1 MIDKS
6 LFELPGVRRMFPI
19 LGILAV
25 FQFIAIAGQALFLA
39 TAITKLWQGQ
49 LFSHTIPWVL
59 GFFAC
64 FFIREIINFGRSK
77 ALDKLAY
84 QLATKLRG
92 DMLDKFF
99 RLGPVAI
106 ANLGSGSAATTVI
119 TGIDQVENYIKLVL
133 SKVLNMMI
141 IPMLILIPV
150 YFLDWQSGIVLTLTF
165 PFAIIFMILLGYAA
179 QGRAERQYKTFQYLS
194 NHFLDSLRGIS
205 TLKYF
210 GLSKDY
216 SNSIYKTSEDF
227 RKETMGALRI
237 AMLSTFALDFF
248 ASLSVAV
255 VALFLGLR
263 LMSGD
268 ILLFPALAA
277 LILAPEYFLP
287 LRDFASDYHATLNG
301 KNALAAVNEVLS
313 TEENALAA
321 VNEVLSTE
329 ENTLSVL
336 TEKVTWSAN
345 SQLQLTELGK
355 IYDTGRG
362 ISNVN
367 LSVNGFKKIA
377 IVGNSGS
384 GKSTLLSMLAGFL
397 KPTAGEIKLNEQSL
411 TSLTD
416 ENYRQSVQFIPQKTY
431 IFAGTF
437 RENLAF
443 YEPDSTDDEIKAAAK
458 LAGLESLLAEIG
470 LDGQIGASGRTIS
483 GGQAQRVALA
493 RAFLS
498 HTRNIL
504 FLDEPT
510 AHLDIETEL
519 EIKANILPLLENKL
533 VFIATHR
540 LHWLSSMDLVIVLN
554 EGQVAGIGTPEQLL
568 SENTYYQKLL
578 SRMRGV
584 DDDKNLLDNE
594 TSESV
599 KGQEEKES
607 ERSNFSSVNN
617 KSTDSSVSQAS
628 SDNGGQK

>member
-25 FQFIAIAGQALFLA
+25 FQFVAIAGQALFLA

-64 FFIREIINFGRSK
+64 FLSREIINFGRSK

-313 TEENALAA
+313 TEEN
-321 VNEVLSTE
+321 
-329 ENTLSVL
+329 TLSVL

-458 LAGLESLLAEIG
+458 LAGLESLIDEIG

-578 SRMRGV
+578 SQMRGV

-599 KGQEEKES
+599 KDQEEKES
-607 ERSNFSSVNN
+607 ERSNFSSVND
-617 KSTDSSVSQAS
+617 KSTDSSVIQAS

>member
-64 FFIREIINFGRSK
+64 FLSREIINFGRSK

-313 TEENALAA
+313 TEEN
-321 VNEVLSTE
+321 
-329 ENTLSVL
+329 TLSVL

-345 SQLQLTELGK
+345 SQLQLTALGK

-443 YEPDSTDDEIKAAAK
+443 YEPDSTDDEIKVAAK
-458 LAGLESLLAEIG
+458 LAGLESLIDEIG

-578 SRMRGV
+578 SQMRGV

-594 TSESV
+594 TSKSV
-599 KGQEEKES
+599 KDQEEKVS
-607 ERSNFSSVNN
+607 ERSNFSSVND

>member
-64 FFIREIINFGRSK
+64 FLSREIINFGRSK

-133 SKVLNMMI
+133 SKVLNMMV

-313 TEENALAA
+313 TEEN
-321 VNEVLSTE
+321 
-329 ENTLSVL
+329 TLSLL

-458 LAGLESLLAEIG
+458 LAGLESLIDEIG

-578 SRMRGV
+578 SQMRGV

-594 TSESV
+594 TSKSV
-599 KGQEEKES
+599 KDQEEKKS
-607 ERSNFSSVNN
+607 ERSNFSSVND

>member
-64 FFIREIINFGRSK
+64 FLSREIINFGRSK

-313 TEENALAA
+313 TEEN
-321 VNEVLSTE
+321 
-329 ENTLSVL
+329 TLSVL
-336 TEKVTWSAN
+336 TEKITWSAN

-416 ENYRQSVQFIPQKTY
+416 ENYRQSVQLIPQKTY

-458 LAGLESLLAEIG
+458 LAGLESLIDEIG

-578 SRMRGV
+578 SQMRGV
-584 DDDKNLLDNE
+584 DDDKNLLDNK

-599 KGQEEKES
+599 KDQEEKES
-607 ERSNFSSVNN
+607 ERSNFSSVND

>member
-64 FFIREIINFGRSK
+64 FLSREIINFGRSK

-165 PFAIIFMILLGYAA
+165 PFAIIFMILLGCAA

-313 TEENALAA
+313 TEEN
-321 VNEVLSTE
+321 
-329 ENTLSVL
+329 TLSVL

-362 ISNVN
+362 ISNVI

-458 LAGLESLLAEIG
+458 LAGLESLIDEIG

-578 SRMRGV
+578 SQMRGV

-594 TSESV
+594 TSEPV
-599 KGQEEKES
+599 KDQEEKES
-607 ERSNFSSVNN
+607 ERSNFSSVND

>member
-6 LFELPGVRRMFPI
+6 LFELPGVRRIFPI

-25 FQFIAIAGQALFLA
+25 FQFIAISGQALFLA

-64 FFIREIINFGRSK
+64 FLSREIINFGRSK

-313 TEENALAA
+313 TEEN
-321 VNEVLSTE
+321 
-329 ENTLSVL
+329 TLSVL
-336 TEKVTWSAN
+336 TEKITWSAN

-458 LAGLESLLAEIG
+458 LAGLESLIDEIG

-568 SENTYYQKLL
+568 SENTYYQKLI
-578 SRMRGV
+578 SQMRGV
-584 DDDKNLLDNE
+584 DDDKNLLDNK

-599 KGQEEKES
+599 KDQEEKES
-607 ERSNFSSVNN
+607 ERSNFSSVND

>member
-1 MIDKS
+1 
-6 LFELPGVRRMFPI
+6 MFPI

-64 FFIREIINFGRSK
+64 FLSREIINFGRSK

-313 TEENALAA
+313 TEEN
-321 VNEVLSTE
+321 
-329 ENTLSVL
+329 TLSVL

-458 LAGLESLLAEIG
+458 LAGLESLIDEIG

-578 SRMRGV
+578 SQMRGV

-599 KGQEEKES
+599 KDQEEKES
-607 ERSNFSSVNN
+607 ERSNFSSVND

>member
-1 MIDKS
+1 MS
-6 LFELPGVRRMFPI
+6 
-19 LGILAV
+19 
-25 FQFIAIAGQALFLA
+25 
-39 TAITKLWQGQ
+39 
-49 LFSHTIPWVL
+49 
-59 GFFAC
+59 
-64 FFIREIINFGRSK
+64 REIINFGRSK

-313 TEENALAA
+313 TEEN
-321 VNEVLSTE
+321 
-329 ENTLSVL
+329 TLSVL

-362 ISNVN
+362 ISSVN

-458 LAGLESLLAEIG
+458 LAGLESLIDEIG

-578 SRMRGV
+578 SQMRGV

-594 TSESV
+594 TSKSV
-599 KGQEEKES
+599 KDQEEKES
-607 ERSNFSSVNN
+607 ERSNFSSVND

>member
-64 FFIREIINFGRSK
+64 FLSREIINFGRSK

-313 TEENALAA
+313 TEEN
-321 VNEVLSTE
+321 
-329 ENTLSVL
+329 TLSVL

-458 LAGLESLLAEIG
+458 LAGLESLIDEIG

-578 SRMRGV
+578 SQMRGV

-594 TSESV
+594 TSKSV
-599 KGQEEKES
+599 KDQEEKVS
-607 ERSNFSSVNN
+607 ERSNFSSVND

>member
-64 FFIREIINFGRSK
+64 FLSREIINFGRSK

-313 TEENALAA
+313 TEEN
-321 VNEVLSTE
+321 
-329 ENTLSVL
+329 TLSVL

-345 SQLQLTELGK
+345 SKLQLTELGK

-367 LSVNGFKKIA
+367 LSLNGFKKIA

-397 KPTAGEIKLNEQSL
+397 KPSAGEIKLNEQSL

-458 LAGLESLLAEIG
+458 LAGLESLIDEIG

-578 SRMRGV
+578 SQMRGV

-594 TSESV
+594 TSKSV
-599 KGQEEKES
+599 KDQEEKES
-607 ERSNFSSVNN
+607 ERSNFSSVND

>member
-64 FFIREIINFGRSK
+64 FLSREIINFGRSK

-216 SNSIYKTSEDF
+216 SNSIYKTSENF

-313 TEENALAA
+313 TEEN
-321 VNEVLSTE
+321 
-329 ENTLSVL
+329 TLSVL

-362 ISNVN
+362 ISNVI

-458 LAGLESLLAEIG
+458 LAGLESLIDEIG

-578 SRMRGV
+578 SQMRGV

-599 KGQEEKES
+599 KDQEEKES
-607 ERSNFSSVNN
+607 ERSNFSSVND

>member
-64 FFIREIINFGRSK
+64 FLSREIINFGRSK

-313 TEENALAA
+313 TEEN
-321 VNEVLSTE
+321 
-329 ENTLSVL
+329 TLSVL
-336 TEKVTWSAN
+336 TEKITWSAN

-458 LAGLESLLAEIG
+458 LAGLESLIDEIG

-554 EGQVAGIGTPEQLL
+554 EGQVAGIGTPAQLL

-578 SRMRGV
+578 SQMRGV

-594 TSESV
+594 TSKSV
-599 KGQEEKES
+599 KDQEEKVS
-607 ERSNFSSVNN
+607 ERSNFSSVND

>member
-64 FFIREIINFGRSK
+64 FLSREIINFGRSK

-313 TEENALAA
+313 TEEN
-321 VNEVLSTE
+321 
-329 ENTLSVL
+329 TLSLL

-458 LAGLESLLAEIG
+458 LAGLESLIDEIG

-578 SRMRGV
+578 SQMRGV

-594 TSESV
+594 TSKSV
-599 KGQEEKES
+599 KDQEEKKS
-607 ERSNFSSVNN
+607 ERSNFSSVND

>member
-1 MIDKS
+1 MCLLVTLNMIDKS
-6 LFELPGVRRMFPI
+6 LFELPGVRKMFPI
-19 LGILAV
+19 LGMLAV
-25 FQFIAIAGQALFLA
+25 LQFVAIAGQALFLA
-39 TAITKLWQGQ
+39 AAITKLWQGQ
-49 LFSHTIPWVL
+49 LFSHVIPWVM
-59 GFFAC
+59 GFLVC
-64 FFIREIINFGRSK
+64 FLSREIINFIRAKS
-77 ALDKLAY
+77 LDKLAY
-84 QLATKLRG
+84 NLATKLRG

-106 ANLGSGSAATTVI
+106 GNLGSGSAATTVI

-141 IPMLILIPV
+141 VPMLILIPV

-227 RKETMGALRI
+227 RKETMGALRV

-248 ASLSVAV
+248 ASLSVAI

-313 TEENALAA
+313 TD
-321 VNEVLSTE
+321 

-336 TEKVTWSAN
+336 KDRVTWTEDS
-345 SQLQLTELGK
+345 SLQLTDLAK

-362 ISNVN
+362 ISEVN
-367 LSVNGFKKIA
+367 LTVKGFKKIA
-377 IVGNSGS
+377 LVGSSGS

-397 KPTAGEIKLNEQSL
+397 EPTAGEFKLNNQIL

-416 ENYRQSVQFIPQKTY
+416 EMYRQSVQFIPQKTY

-437 RENLAF
+437 RQNLAF
-443 YEPDSTDDEIKAAAK
+443 YEPESTDEQINQAAE
-458 LAGLESLLAEIG
+458 LAGLGSLLNEIG

-498 HTRNIL
+498 RTRNIL

-540 LHWLSSMDLVIVLN
+540 LHWLLSMDLVIVLN
-554 EGQVAGIGTPEQLL
+554 EGQVEGIGTHEQLL
-568 SENTYYQKLL
+568 AENSYYQKLL
-578 SRMRGV
+578 SQMRGV
-584 DDDKNLLDNE
+584 DDDKKLLTE
-594 TSESV
+594 
-599 KGQEEKES
+599 
-607 ERSNFSSVNN
+607 
-617 KSTDSSVSQAS
+617 
-628 SDNGGQK
+628 NGGHE

>member
-64 FFIREIINFGRSK
+64 FLSREIINFGRSK

-313 TEENALAA
+313 TEEN
-321 VNEVLSTE
+321 
-329 ENTLSVL
+329 TLSVL

-397 KPTAGEIKLNEQSL
+397 KPSAGEIKLNEQSL

-458 LAGLESLLAEIG
+458 LAGLESLIDEIG

-578 SRMRGV
+578 SQMRGV

-599 KGQEEKES
+599 KDQEEKVS
-607 ERSNFSSVNN
+607 ERSNFSSVND

>member
-64 FFIREIINFGRSK
+64 FLSREIINFGRSK

-313 TEENALAA
+313 TEEN
-321 VNEVLSTE
+321 
-329 ENTLSVL
+329 TLSVL

-362 ISNVN
+362 ISNVI

-458 LAGLESLLAEIG
+458 LAGLESLIDEIG

-578 SRMRGV
+578 SQMRGV

-594 TSESV
+594 TSKSV
-599 KGQEEKES
+599 KDQEEKES
-607 ERSNFSSVNN
+607 ERSNFSSVND

>member
-64 FFIREIINFGRSK
+64 FLSREIINFGRSK

-313 TEENALAA
+313 TEEN
-321 VNEVLSTE
+321 
-329 ENTLSVL
+329 TLSVL

-458 LAGLESLLAEIG
+458 LAGLESLIDEIG

-578 SRMRGV
+578 SQMRGV
-584 DDDKNLLDNE
+584 DDDKNLLGNE

-599 KGQEEKES
+599 KDQEEKES
-607 ERSNFSSVNN
+607 ERSNFSSVND

>member
-64 FFIREIINFGRSK
+64 FLSREIINFGRSK

-313 TEENALAA
+313 TEEN
-321 VNEVLSTE
+321 
-329 ENTLSVL
+329 TLSVL

-397 KPTAGEIKLNEQSL
+397 KPTAGEIKLNEQIL
-411 TSLTD
+411 PSLTD

-458 LAGLESLLAEIG
+458 LAGLESLIDEIG

-578 SRMRGV
+578 SQMRGV

-594 TSESV
+594 TSKSV
-599 KGQEEKES
+599 KDQEEKVS
-607 ERSNFSSVNN
+607 ERSNFSSVND

>member
-64 FFIREIINFGRSK
+64 FLSREIINFGRSK

-84 QLATKLRG
+84 QLATKLRE

-313 TEENALAA
+313 TEEN
-321 VNEVLSTE
+321 
-329 ENTLSVL
+329 TLSVL

-458 LAGLESLLAEIG
+458 LAGLESLIDEIG

-578 SRMRGV
+578 SQMRGV

-599 KGQEEKES
+599 KDQEEKES
-607 ERSNFSSVNN
+607 ERSNFSSVND

>member
-6 LFELPGVRRMFPI
+6 LFELPGVRRIFPI

-25 FQFIAIAGQALFLA
+25 FQFIAISGQALFLA

-64 FFIREIINFGRSK
+64 FLSREIINFGRSK

-216 SNSIYKTSEDF
+216 SNSIYKTSENF

-301 KNALAAVNEVLS
+301 K
-313 TEENALAA
+313 NALAA

-458 LAGLESLLAEIG
+458 LAGLESLIDEIG

-554 EGQVAGIGTPEQLL
+554 EGQVAGIGTPAQLL

-578 SRMRGV
+578 SQMRGV
-584 DDDKNLLDNE
+584 DDDKNLLDNK

-599 KGQEEKES
+599 KDQEEKES
-607 ERSNFSSVNN
+607 ERSNFSSVND

-628 SDNGGQK
+628 SVNGGQK

>member
-64 FFIREIINFGRSK
+64 FLSREIINFGRSK

-313 TEENALAA
+313 TEEN
-321 VNEVLSTE
+321 
-329 ENTLSVL
+329 TLSVL

-443 YEPDSTDDEIKAAAK
+443 YKPDSTDDEIKAAAK
-458 LAGLESLLAEIG
+458 LAGLESLIDEIG

-554 EGQVAGIGTPEQLL
+554 EGQVAGIGTPAQLL

-578 SRMRGV
+578 SQMRGV

-599 KGQEEKES
+599 KDQEEKES
-607 ERSNFSSVNN
+607 ERSNFSSVND

>member
-64 FFIREIINFGRSK
+64 FLSREIINFGRSK

-313 TEENALAA
+313 TEEN
-321 VNEVLSTE
+321 
-329 ENTLSVL
+329 TLSVL

-458 LAGLESLLAEIG
+458 LAGLESLIDEIG

-578 SRMRGV
+578 SQMRGV

-599 KGQEEKES
+599 KDQEEKES
-607 ERSNFSSVNN
+607 ERSNFSSVND
-617 KSTDSSVSQAS
+617 KSTDSSASQAS

>member
-64 FFIREIINFGRSK
+64 FLSREIINFGRSK

-313 TEENALAA
+313 TEEN
-321 VNEVLSTE
+321 
-329 ENTLSVL
+329 TLSVL

-362 ISNVN
+362 ISNVI

-458 LAGLESLLAEIG
+458 LAGLESLIDEIG

-568 SENTYYQKLL
+568 SENTYYQRLL
-578 SRMRGV
+578 SQMRGV

-594 TSESV
+594 TSKSV
-599 KGQEEKES
+599 KDQEEKVS
-607 ERSNFSSVNN
+607 ERSNFSSVND

>member
-64 FFIREIINFGRSK
+64 FLSREIINFGRSK

-313 TEENALAA
+313 TEEN
-321 VNEVLSTE
+321 
-329 ENTLSVL
+329 TLSVL
-336 TEKVTWSAN
+336 TEKITWSAN

-397 KPTAGEIKLNEQSL
+397 KPTTGEIKLNEQSL

-458 LAGLESLLAEIG
+458 LAGLESLIDEIG

-578 SRMRGV
+578 SQMRGV

-599 KGQEEKES
+599 KDQEEKES
-607 ERSNFSSVNN
+607 ERSNFSSVND

>member
-6 LFELPGVRRMFPI
+6 LFELPGVRRIFPI

-64 FFIREIINFGRSK
+64 FLSREIINFGRSK

-313 TEENALAA
+313 TEEN
-321 VNEVLSTE
+321 
-329 ENTLSVL
+329 TLSVL

-458 LAGLESLLAEIG
+458 LAGLESLIDEIG

-554 EGQVAGIGTPEQLL
+554 EGQVAGIGTSEQLL

-578 SRMRGV
+578 SQMRGV

-594 TSESV
+594 TSKSV
-599 KGQEEKES
+599 KDQEEKES
-607 ERSNFSSVNN
+607 ERSNFSSVND

>member
-1 MIDKS
+1 
-6 LFELPGVRRMFPI
+6 MFPI
-19 LGILAV
+19 LGMLAV
-25 FQFIAIAGQALFLA
+25 LQFIAIAGQALFLA
-39 TAITKLWQGQ
+39 AAITKLWQGQ
-49 LFSHTIPWVL
+49 LFSHVIPWVM
-59 GFFAC
+59 GFLVC
-64 FFIREIINFGRSK
+64 FLSREIINFIRAKS
-77 ALDKLAY
+77 LDKLAY
-84 QLATKLRG
+84 NLATKLRG

-106 ANLGSGSAATTVI
+106 GNLGSGSAATTVI

-141 IPMLILIPV
+141 VPMLILIPV

-227 RKETMGALRI
+227 RKETMGALRV

-248 ASLSVAV
+248 ASLSVAI

-313 TEENALAA
+313 TD
-321 VNEVLSTE
+321 

-336 TEKVTWSAN
+336 KDRVTWTEDS
-345 SQLQLTELGK
+345 SLQLTDLAK

-362 ISNVN
+362 ISEVN
-367 LSVNGFKKIA
+367 LTVKGFKKIA
-377 IVGNSGS
+377 LVGSSGS

-397 KPTAGEIKLNEQSL
+397 EPTAGEFKLNNQIL

-416 ENYRQSVQFIPQKTY
+416 EMYRQSVQFIPQKTY

-437 RENLAF
+437 RQNLAF
-443 YEPDSTDDEIKAAAK
+443 YEPESTDEQINQAAE
-458 LAGLESLLAEIG
+458 LAGLGSLLNEIG

-498 HTRNIL
+498 RTRNIL

-540 LHWLSSMDLVIVLN
+540 LHWLLSMDLVIVLN
-554 EGQVAGIGTPEQLL
+554 EGQVEGIGTHEQLL
-568 SENTYYQKLL
+568 AENGYYQKLL
-578 SRMRGV
+578 SQMRGV
-584 DDDKNLLDNE
+584 DDDKKLLTE
-594 TSESV
+594 
-599 KGQEEKES
+599 
-607 ERSNFSSVNN
+607 
-617 KSTDSSVSQAS
+617 
-628 SDNGGQK
+628 NGGHE

>member
-64 FFIREIINFGRSK
+64 FLSREIINFGRSK

-313 TEENALAA
+313 TEEN
-321 VNEVLSTE
+321 
-329 ENTLSVL
+329 TLSVL

-397 KPTAGEIKLNEQSL
+397 KPTTGEIKLNEQSL

-458 LAGLESLLAEIG
+458 LAGLESLIDEIG

-578 SRMRGV
+578 SQMRGV
-584 DDDKNLLDNE
+584 DDDKNLLENE
-594 TSESV
+594 TSKSV
-599 KGQEEKES
+599 KDQEEKVS
-607 ERSNFSSVNN
+607 ERSNFSSVND

>member
-64 FFIREIINFGRSK
+64 FLSREIINFGRSK

-179 QGRAERQYKTFQYLS
+179 QGRAEHQYKTFQYLS

-301 KNALAAVNEVLS
+301 K
-313 TEENALAA
+313 NALAA

-458 LAGLESLLAEIG
+458 LAGLESLIDEIG

-578 SRMRGV
+578 SQMRGV

-594 TSESV
+594 TGKSV
-599 KGQEEKES
+599 KDQEEKVS
-607 ERSNFSSVNN
+607 ERSNFSSVND

>member
-64 FFIREIINFGRSK
+64 FLSREIINFGRSK

-313 TEENALAA
+313 TEEN
-321 VNEVLSTE
+321 
-329 ENTLSVL
+329 TLSVL

-458 LAGLESLLAEIG
+458 LAGLESLIDEIG

-554 EGQVAGIGTPEQLL
+554 EGQVAGIGTPVQLL

-578 SRMRGV
+578 SQMRGV

-594 TSESV
+594 TSKSV
-599 KGQEEKES
+599 KDQEEKVS
-607 ERSNFSSVNN
+607 ERSNFSSVND

>member
-64 FFIREIINFGRSK
+64 FLSREIINFGRSK

-313 TEENALAA
+313 TEEN
-321 VNEVLSTE
+321 
-329 ENTLSVL
+329 TLSVL

-458 LAGLESLLAEIG
+458 LAGLESLIDEIG

-578 SRMRGV
+578 SQMRGV

-599 KGQEEKES
+599 KDQEEKES
-607 ERSNFSSVNN
+607 ERSNFSTVND

>member
-64 FFIREIINFGRSK
+64 FLSREIINFGRSK
-77 ALDKLAY
+77 TLDKLAY

-313 TEENALAA
+313 TEEN
-321 VNEVLSTE
+321 
-329 ENTLSVL
+329 TLSVL

-397 KPTAGEIKLNEQSL
+397 KPTTGEIKLNEQSL

-458 LAGLESLLAEIG
+458 LAGLESLIDEIG

-578 SRMRGV
+578 SQMRGV

-594 TSESV
+594 TSKSV
-599 KGQEEKES
+599 KDQEEKES
-607 ERSNFSSVNN
+607 ERSNFSSVND
-617 KSTDSSVSQAS
+617 KSTDSSASQAS

>member
-1 MIDKS
+1 M
-6 LFELPGVRRMFPI
+6 
-19 LGILAV
+19 GILAV
-25 FQFIAIAGQALFLA
+25 FQFIAISGQALFLA

-64 FFIREIINFGRSK
+64 FLSREIINFGRSK

-216 SNSIYKTSEDF
+216 SNSIYKTSENF

-301 KNALAAVNEVLS
+301 K
-313 TEENALAA
+313 NALAA

-458 LAGLESLLAEIG
+458 LAGLESLIDEIG

-554 EGQVAGIGTPEQLL
+554 EGQVAGIGTPAQLL

-578 SRMRGV
+578 SQMRGV
-584 DDDKNLLDNE
+584 DDDKNLLDNK

-599 KGQEEKES
+599 KDQEEKES
-607 ERSNFSSVNN
+607 ERSNFSSVND

-628 SDNGGQK
+628 SVNGGQK

>member
-1 MIDKS
+1 MS
-6 LFELPGVRRMFPI
+6 
-19 LGILAV
+19 
-25 FQFIAIAGQALFLA
+25 
-39 TAITKLWQGQ
+39 
-49 LFSHTIPWVL
+49 
-59 GFFAC
+59 
-64 FFIREIINFGRSK
+64 REIINFGRSK

-313 TEENALAA
+313 TEEN
-321 VNEVLSTE
+321 
-329 ENTLSVL
+329 TLSVL

-367 LSVNGFKKIA
+367 LSVNGFKNIA
-377 IVGNSGS
+377 IIGNSGS

-458 LAGLESLLAEIG
+458 LAGLESLIDEIG

-578 SRMRGV
+578 SQMRGV

-594 TSESV
+594 TSKSV
-599 KGQEEKES
+599 KDQEEKVS
-607 ERSNFSSVNN
+607 ERSNFSSVND

>member
-64 FFIREIINFGRSK
+64 FLSREIINFGRSK

-165 PFAIIFMILLGYAA
+165 PFAIIFMVLLGYAA

-313 TEENALAA
+313 TEEN
-321 VNEVLSTE
+321 
-329 ENTLSVL
+329 TLSVL

-362 ISNVN
+362 ISNVI

-416 ENYRQSVQFIPQKTY
+416 ENYRQSVQFIPQKTF

-437 RENLAF
+437 RQNLAF
-443 YEPDSTDDEIKAAAK
+443 YEPESTDDEIKAAAK
-458 LAGLESLLAEIG
+458 LAGLESLIDEIG

-578 SRMRGV
+578 SQMRGV

-599 KGQEEKES
+599 KDQEEKES
-607 ERSNFSSVNN
+607 ERSNFSSVND

>member
-1 MIDKS
+1 
-6 LFELPGVRRMFPI
+6 MFPI

-39 TAITKLWQGQ
+39 TAITKLWQGP

-64 FFIREIINFGRSK
+64 FLSREIINFGRSK

-106 ANLGSGSAATTVI
+106 ANLGSGSAATPVI

-313 TEENALAA
+313 TEEN
-321 VNEVLSTE
+321 
-329 ENTLSVL
+329 TLSVL

-362 ISNVN
+362 ISNVI

-458 LAGLESLLAEIG
+458 LAGLESLIDEIG

-578 SRMRGV
+578 SQMRGV

-599 KGQEEKES
+599 KDQEEKES
-607 ERSNFSSVNN
+607 ERSNFSSVND
-617 KSTDSSVSQAS
+617 KSTDSSVSQARQIMGVR
-628 SDNGGQK
+628 NNEIKKYFVR

>member
-64 FFIREIINFGRSK
+64 FLSREIINFGRSK

-313 TEENALAA
+313 TEEN
-321 VNEVLSTE
+321 
-329 ENTLSVL
+329 TLSVL

-458 LAGLESLLAEIG
+458 LAGLESLIDEIG

-578 SRMRGV
+578 SQMRGV

-599 KGQEEKES
+599 KDQEEKES
-607 ERSNFSSVNN
+607 ERLNFSSVND